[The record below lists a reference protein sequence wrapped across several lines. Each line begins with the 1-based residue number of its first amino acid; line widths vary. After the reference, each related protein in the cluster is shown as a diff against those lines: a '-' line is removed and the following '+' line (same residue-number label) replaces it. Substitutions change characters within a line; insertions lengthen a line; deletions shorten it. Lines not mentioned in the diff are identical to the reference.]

1 MYLHVCFPRRNEAA
15 LPACQTRDLRP
26 LSVITDV
33 KSDLRGAGGR
43 EIKGAH

>member
-1 MYLHVCFPRRNEAA
+1 MMPGLFNVVSCVFQPVKREN
-15 LPACQTRDLRP
+15 LRP